1 MERYWSLR
9 WILQEGLKT
18 IEAIVVKG
26 DLVRIDRLPF
36 MQRVPG
42 LPEDLPRGRKVELR
56 ILGCDLVDLVMD
68 AQLVR
73 ILDDAL
79 TPEEEG
85 ALEEALDDA
94 QDEAPSEQAPE
105 GAAEAEAPQS

>member
-1 MERYWSLR
+1 M
-9 WILQEGLKT
+9 
-18 IEAIVVKG
+18 
-26 DLVRIDRLPF
+26 
-36 MQRVPG
+36 PG

-73 ILDDAL
+73 ILDEAL

-94 QDEAPSEQAPE
+94 PDESASEESDKEA
-105 GAAEAEAPQS
+105 AAEKTAEGTEA

>member
-1 MERYWSLR
+1 M
-9 WILQEGLKT
+9 
-18 IEAIVVKG
+18 
-26 DLVRIDRLPF
+26 
-36 MQRVPG
+36 PG

-94 QDEAPSEQAPE
+94 QDEALSEQAPE
-105 GAAEAEAPQS
+105 DAAETAASEASEKPAEAPQS